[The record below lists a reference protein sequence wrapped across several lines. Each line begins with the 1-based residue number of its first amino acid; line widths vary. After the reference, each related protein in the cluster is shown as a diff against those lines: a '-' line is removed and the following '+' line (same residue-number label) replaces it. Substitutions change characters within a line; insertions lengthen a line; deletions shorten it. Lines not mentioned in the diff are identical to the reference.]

1 MNKKQ
6 YAACPI
12 ICLVNDQLD
21 IYIYIYMSGKVKKKW
36 QLCILQNQ
44 MKISIGVEWSTWD
57 CLKGL
62 LESQLDGYEPL
73 L

>member
-21 IYIYIYMSGKVKKKW
+21 IYIYMSGKVKKKMTT
-36 QLCILQNQ
+36 LHTAKSNENFYCCG
-44 MKISIGVEWSTWD
+44 MKYLRL
-57 CLKGL
+57 LKRVARITVRWV
-62 LESQLDGYEPL
+62 
-73 L
+73 